1 MSVMKVVSPATIK
14 LILLP
19 ILLSCILSAGL
30 IGATLAQTSEPTV
43 TVSDATLEPD
53 ETTEVDI
60 RLTEAPNGLAG
71 YNLTLSIADTLTG
84 EFTTAEY
91 GSGFEITEEP
101 RYTDLNSS
109 VQLRAIDVQNPP
121 GPNASDVLL
130 ATVTVKG
137 EKQGETSL
145 TVDVTRMDDDDG
157 GKVNPSIEPG
167 TLTVEAEN
175 ETPTPTSTPTSTATP
190 TPTPTPTPTST
201 ATPTPTSQP
210 ESPVGGQSEE
220 ETESAGTRSTES
232 ESTPEAE
239 LTESEETQEAQTTET
254 IPVTDTQPDA
264 SGTNVEIEADSPVEK
279 ITFSESADT
288 STASIKISETD
299 EPAPAVETEL
309 REEIAQSTET
319 TAVSESTA
327 VRSLVEISPSADS
340 LETSSATIQLQIDR
354 NEITDPDEVIVAHR
368 LAEDNWEVLPTSTV
382 ETTDSAVTVEVT
394 VESFSLFAIA
404 ETGVEQ
410 VTTQSQATS
419 NSEETAASIETP
431 AEDNAI
437 SLRSIVAGASIGII
451 IILLTVWR
459 LTNSE

>member
-71 YNLTLSIADTLTG
+71 YNLTLSIADELTG

-109 VQLRAIDVQNPP
+109 VQLRAIDVQDPP

-157 GKVNPSIEPG
+157 GKINPSIEPG

-175 ETPTPTSTPTSTATP
+175 ETPTPTATP
-190 TPTPTPTPTST
+190 TPTPTPT

-239 LTESEETQEAQTTET
+239 LTESEEAQEAQTTET

-299 EPAPAVETEL
+299 EPAPAVETEV

-327 VRSLVEISPSADS
+327 VRSLVEISPSVDS